1 MNISLAELSKKTKS
15 EILSF
20 YKDLLGHIEEAKN
33 TAQDIQSPKSQE
45 VVEQAKLYSPE
56 NLIKELGETKL
67 AIHGYFE
74 STSEKLLT
82 ASNIFGQ
89 LQEAIKI
96 SQNHLQAAYN
106 IQVAASALDQLV
118 KDYEAKKKETEAEN
132 QKLDYELGQ
141 AIESKKR
148 DWQREIEE
156 YNYATQLKRKREK
169 EQFEEE
175 IAKQNKLMTEREVN
189 IASKE
194 TELQRL
200 NTEVAEFKAKLDK
213 AVHQTRQMALAE
225 ADHNFKN
232 QLALT
237 TKEKSNEVSLLNLK
251 IQHLEDLTKNQKDEI
266 NKLAAEVEK
275 AYGQSQAI
283 ALKLV
288 ENSGSNRGERET
300 VQPPPLSNSHSLP
313 R

>member
-1 MNISLAELSKKTKS
+1 MNISLVELAKKTKS
-15 EILSF
+15 EILNS
-20 YKDLLGHIEEAKN
+20 YKELLNQIEEAKN
-33 TAQDIQSPKSQE
+33 IAQEAQSPKSQE
-45 VVEQAKLYSPE
+45 VIEQAKLYSPE

-74 STSEKLLT
+74 SISEKLLT

-89 LQEAIKI
+89 LQEAAKI
-96 SQNHLQAAYN
+96 SQNHLQTAYN

-118 KDYEAKKKETEAEN
+118 KDYDAKKREIETEN
-132 QKLDYELGQ
+132 QKLNYELAQ

-156 YNYATQLKRKREK
+156 YNYTTQLKRKREK

-175 IAKQNKLMTEREVN
+175 IAKQNKLMAEREAN
-189 IASKE
+189 LASKE
-194 TELQRL
+194 IEFQRL
-200 NTEVAEFKAKLDK
+200 DAEVAGFKTKLDES
-213 AVHQTRQMALAE
+213 VHQAREIALVE

-232 QLALT
+232 QLTLAA
-237 TKEKSNEVSLLNLK
+237 KDKASEVNLLNMK

-266 NKLAAEVEK
+266 NKLTAEVEK

-288 ENSGSNRGERET
+288 ENSGSSREA
-300 VQPPPLSNSHSLP
+300 PPISSLSNSHGLP